1 MTPKRPSHD
10 DPHQDSAGAPRDEHG
25 RSGGGTTPDRKLRS
39 HADPPRSSKT
49 SRIQSQGPLTLA
61 LLLND
66 CGLEDLETPFRFWA
80 GNGTEHPT
88 GSAEELRSRIQA
100 WMSEAERLRARIEA
114 LPRKQREVLD
124 ALLAAPRFELS
135 LDDLE
140 SVRELGYLSRFDLE
154 AAVAQLGDQA
164 FVAETLTGMLA
175 VPVDLAEAVLRQRRG
190 SSRGIFDVFT
200 LRGHLERIYGDGAE
214 KAVAPEHLRRMFK
227 MYAAEPAAVARVER
241 LPEGLRG
248 LVGKVV
254 LEFGGLL
261 SRQLFERME
270 SELPHWNGRRWRKI
284 LEESLVGTVE
294 RLNLGA
300 YGIQHDDET
309 LAVFNEV
316 TLAWF
321 RRVAVPSDPDKPH
334 DEASLGVDLVANI
347 SRFLAYI
354 IDHAVR
360 FTVKGEI
367 FKTTEKRILQD
378 LIPNPGRELD
388 RAEVLQFIYRFA
400 HSRAMLESTGER
412 TFALT
417 TTGRDFEAQELD
429 GKLQALLDHVLDEP
443 DDSGAC
449 FHQARMRRIFL
460 RLLKRV
466 EPGVWYDLMYLP
478 FLARNAY
485 LAQLDELGIAARL
498 ASLPPGSFG
507 PNEDLQKLAWT
518 LVGWVKRRLYLLGL
532 VDLGYDGQGRP
543 VAMRLTRIGARLL
556 GLVDPCPT
564 HPVFGNLVVMADF
577 EVVLFPTGDDA
588 ELMHDLDRFCDRE
601 KDGAVRHFRISDRSV
616 HRGLVE
622 GVGLARMCELL
633 ERNARTPV
641 PRNVLHSIRDWAHQ
655 AGLIYLDDELRVTA
669 PQAESLARFARDP
682 GVRPYVRKTL
692 DERSLQLRPGT
703 SPARY
708 RSLFRDLDYLI
719 ELLGARSRDQ

>member
-1 MTPKRPSHD
+1 LKVD
-10 DPHQDSAGAPRDEHG
+10 
-25 RSGGGTTPDRKLRS
+25 
-39 HADPPRSSKT
+39 
-49 SRIQSQGPLTLA
+49 GPLTIAA
-61 LLLND
+61 LLGERELD
-66 CGLEDLETPFRFWA
+66 DLETPYRFWA
-80 GNGTEHPT
+80 GSNGERPQ
-88 GSAEELRSRIQA
+88 GDVSELRSRIA
-100 WMSEAERLRARIEA
+100 EWMSDSERLGARLDA
-114 LPRKQREVLD
+114 LPRRQREVLD
-124 ALLAAPRFELS
+124 ALLVASRYELTLDELS
-135 LDDLE
+135 AN
-140 SVRELGYLSRFDLE
+140 RELGYLARFDLE
-154 AAVAQLGDQA
+154 AAVVQLVDQA
-164 FVAETLTGMLA
+164 FVAETSTGAFA
-175 VPVDLAEAVLRQRRG
+175 VPVDLGDAVLRHRRG
-190 SSRGIFDVFT
+190 LERGVFDVFT
-200 LRGHLERIYGDGAE
+200 LRGHLERVYGEDAE
-214 KAVAPEHLRRMFK
+214 KAVAPAHLRRMFK
-227 MYAAEPAAVARVER
+227 MYAAEPAAVARIER

-261 SRQLFERME
+261 PRQLFERME
-270 SELPHWNGRRWRKI
+270 SDLPHWNGRRWRKI

-294 RLNLGA
+294 RLDLA
-300 YGIQHDDET
+300 PYGIQHDDET

-388 RAEVLQFIYRFA
+388 RVEVLQFIYRFA
-400 HSRAMLESTGER
+400 HARGMLESTGER

-417 TTGRDFEAQELD
+417 SAGRDFEAEDLD
-429 GKLQALLDHVLDEP
+429 GKLETLLDYVLDE
-443 DDSGAC
+443 SEENGLSM
-449 FHQARMRRIFL
+449 HQGRMRRIFL

-485 LAQLDELGIAARL
+485 LAQLDELGTSERIAAMP
-498 ASLPPGSFG
+498 ASSLGPG
-507 PNEDLQKLAWT
+507 EDLQRLAWS
-518 LVGWVKRRLYLLGL
+518 LVGWVKRRLYLLGIL
-532 VDLGYDGQGRP
+532 DLGYDGQGRP

-556 GLVDPCPT
+556 GLVDPNPAQSA
-564 HPVFGNLVVMADF
+564 FGNLVVTADF

-588 ELMHDLDRFCDRE
+588 ELIHDLDRYCARE
-601 KDGAVRHFRISDRSV
+601 KDGAVWHFRITDKSV

-622 GVGLARMCELL
+622 GVALGRMCEVL

-655 AGLIYLDDELRVTA
+655 AGLLYIDDKLRVTA
-669 PQAESLARFARDP
+669 PLADSLGRFARDP

-692 DERSLQLRPGT
+692 DERSLQLRAGT

-719 ELLGARSRDQ
+719 EVT

>member
-1 MTPKRPSHD
+1 MRA
-10 DPHQDSAGAPRDEHG
+10 QQ
-25 RSGGGTTPDRKLRS
+25 
-39 HADPPRSSKT
+39 PPRAART
-49 SRIQSQGPLTLA
+49 SRVQVAGPLTLA
-61 LLLND
+61 TLLD
-66 CGLEDLETPFRFWA
+66 GRDLEDLEAPFRYWA
-80 GNGTEHPT
+80 GD
-88 GSAEELRSRIQA
+88 SAERPSGAVSEVRARIRD
-100 WMSEAERLRARIEA
+100 WMSEDDRLRARVES

-124 ALLAAPRFELS
+124 ALLAAPRHELT
-135 LDDLE
+135 LAELTA
-140 SVRELGYLSRFDLE
+140 VKELGYLARFDLE
-154 AAVAQLGDQA
+154 AALSQLSDQA
-164 FVAETLTGMLA
+164 FVTETATGALA
-175 VPVDLAEAVLRQRRG
+175 VPMDLAEAVARVRRG
-190 SSRGIFDVFT
+190 AERGVFDVFT
-200 LRGHLERIYGDGAE
+200 LRGHLDRAYGEGSE
-214 KAVAPEHLRRMFK
+214 KAVAPAHLRRMFK
-227 MYAAEPAAVARVER
+227 MYAAEPAAVARIER

-261 SRQLFERME
+261 PRQLFERME

-294 RLNLGA
+294 RLDLTP
-300 YGIQHDDET
+300 YGIQHSDET

-347 SRFLAYI
+347 SRFQAYI
-354 IDHAVR
+354 IDHSVR

-378 LIPNPGRELD
+378 LIPNPGRELE
-388 RAEVLQFIYRFA
+388 RADVLQFIFRFA
-400 HSRAMLESTGER
+400 HSRGMLESTGER

-417 TTGRDFEAQELD
+417 SIGRDFEAQDLD
-429 GKLQALLDHVLDEP
+429 AKLAALLDYVLDEP
-443 DDSGAC
+443 EDGSWI
-449 FHQARMRRIFL
+449 FHQSRMRRIFL
-460 RLLKRV
+460 RLVKRV

-485 LAQLDELGIAARL
+485 LAQLDELGIAERIA
-498 ASLPPGSFG
+498 ALPPSAAS
-507 PNEDLQKLAWT
+507 PQEDLQKLTWS
-518 LVGWVKRRLYLLGL
+518 LSGWVKRRLYLLGL

-556 GLVDPCPT
+556 GLVDPNPAQ
-564 HPVFGNLVVMADF
+564 PVFGNLIVTADF

-588 ELMHDLDRFCDRE
+588 ELIHDLDRFCDRE

-622 GVGLARMCELL
+622 GVGLARMGELL

-655 AGLIYLDDELRVTA
+655 AGLLYIDEELRVTA
-669 PQAESLARFARDP
+669 PLTDSLSRFARDP

-703 SPARY
+703 SSARY
-708 RSLFRDLDYLI
+708 RSLFRDLHYLI
-719 ELLGARSRDQ
+719 EPA